1 MDKTRLLGGLM
12 AAGFVLLWGLP
23 RLLAVWFSEPPPTR
37 QRKVLALSNAIVST
51 ATGGFVGILASGWA
65 AAFINGVVEKF
76 VGVNPRIADSVA
88 AVTVAVLIIHL
99 GPPLL
104 AKLERVLGKKV
115 EEVAP

>member
-1 MDKTRLLGGLM
+1 MDRQRLIGGII

-37 QRKVLALSNAIVST
+37 ERKMLALSNTIVST

-65 AAFINGVVEKF
+65 AAFLNSVVEKF
-76 VGVNPRIADSVA
+76 VGVNPHIADSVA
-88 AVTVAVLIIHL
+88 AVTLAVLIIHL

-104 AKLERVLGKKV
+104 TKAEKILGRKLD
-115 EEVAP
+115 EVAP

>member
-12 AAGFVLLWGLP
+12 AAGFVLLWGFP

-37 QRKVLALSNAIVST
+37 QRKMLALGNAVVSS
-51 ATGGFVGILASGWA
+51 ALGGGVGIGASGWA
-65 AAFINGVVEKF
+65 AAFINGVIEKF
-76 VGVNPRIADSVA
+76 VGVNPNVSDAVA
-88 AVTVAVLIIHL
+88 AVTMAVLIIHL

-115 EEVAP
+115 EEAVP

>member
-37 QRKVLALSNAIVST
+37 QRKMLALGNAIVAS
-51 ATGGFVGILASGWA
+51 ALGGGIGIGASGWA
-65 AAFINGVVEKF
+65 AAFLNNVVEKF
-76 VGVNPRIADSVA
+76 VGVNPNISDAVA
-88 AVTVAVLIIHL
+88 AVTMAVLIIHL

-104 AKLERVLGKKV
+104 TKLERVLGKKV
-115 EEVAP
+115 EEAVP